1 MISGRTEQLLHL
13 RSGVGRVLSEEGGPN
28 TIVLSGEAG
37 IGKTTLLETLTD
49 KLRSSPEPPLV
60 VHAVCSTPLAGHDIG
75 EVEALA
81 PWLQIVAGLATERN
95 ESLIGGRTLVGK
107 LALAW
112 VRCIPVVGDVLE
124 SAADTALILKGH
136 PRRREQQIASGGL
149 RDQEQMFRQCIN
161 LLTAVSASTPLVV
174 LIDDMH
180 WADTSSTN
188 LLFSAARELAGRPIA
203 FVVAYRPDEA
213 AVSRGGE
220 GHPIVRVIGEL
231 ERYGLVDSVPVPA
244 LTSADLA
251 TLLRSRYPAYSP
263 QPEFEGWLAEISNGN
278 PLFVVQFLATLEE
291 DGTIDRRSGTAGAG
305 YRTVDIPRS
314 AQAVITE
321 RIRRLDPEARDL
333 LRYASV
339 EGETFS
345 TWVLGRISDLG
356 RLKILGI
363 LRRVADDH
371 RVIASLGKQSFY
383 GVETTLYRFH
393 HRLIQR
399 ALYESL
405 GEEEREVLH
414 EEVFEALNERGQG
427 VRERGELVRE
437 LGPRIAA
444 HAEVLGR
451 HREAALALMEG
462 AEGSWTELAVEE
474 TLRMVEGAI
483 RNLELARRTEP
494 DSGELLGI
502 EAKARRIV
510 GRIRRYRGDYAGALE
525 AVDRGLE
532 AARGSG
538 DPERIV
544 GGLLDRANTLR
555 YLGRLDEAESEARAG
570 LELARSCGYRAGEAG
585 ALNSVGTILYPSGR
599 REEAVEC
606 YLQAID
612 IQREEGDLL
621 GQAQTLS
628 NLGNVFNA
636 LGETSEAARCYRRSL
651 DLAAESD
658 NLVSYGVALLHL
670 GNLCHRQE
678 DYAAARDYYEQSRE
692 LGERIG
698 YRELHVRSLA
708 NIASVERSVGELD
721 RALETFRLVERAAS
735 GWAEERF
742 MADLSMERG
751 MLAREMM
758 KDAPPQRS
766 EALREE
772 ALEYLNRALLHF
784 ETQGDTAQAERVRE
798 EVEGLGEVRK

>member
-1 MISGRTEQLLHL
+1 MISGRAEQLLHL
-13 RSGVGRVLSEEGGPN
+13 RSGVGRILSAEEGPN

-37 IGKTTLLETLTD
+37 IGKTTLLETLTE

-60 VHAVCSTPLAGHDIG
+60 VHAVCSTPLAEHDIG

-95 ESLIGGRTLVGK
+95 ESLVGGRTLVGK

-161 LLTAVSASTPLVV
+161 LLTAVSSSSPLVV
-174 LIDDMH
+174 VIDDVH
-180 WADTSSTN
+180 WADNSSTN
-188 LLFSAARELAGRPIA
+188 LLFSAARELAGRPVA

-213 AVSRGGE
+213 AVSREGE

-231 ERYGLVDSVPVPA
+231 ERYGLVDSVPIPA
-244 LTSADLA
+244 LSSADLPI
-251 TLLRSRYPAYSP
+251 LLRSRYPGYTL
-263 QPEFEGWLAEISNGN
+263 QPEFERWLAEISSGN
-278 PLFVVQFLATLEE
+278 PLFIVQFLTTLEE
-291 DGTIDRRSGTAGAG
+291 DGTINRRSGAAGAG
-305 YRTVDIPRS
+305 YRTVDTPRS
-314 AQAVITE
+314 AQAVVTE

-356 RLKILGI
+356 RLKILAI
-363 LRRVADDH
+363 LRRIADDH
-371 RVIASLGKQSFY
+371 RMIASLGKQSFY

-414 EEVFEALNERGQG
+414 EEMLAALNERGEEL
-427 VRERGELVRE
+427 RERGELVRD
-437 LGPRIAA
+437 LGPRIAV

-483 RNLELARRTEP
+483 RNLELARRREP
-494 DSGELLGI
+494 DSRDLLGI

-525 AVDRGLE
+525 EVDRGLE
-532 AARGSG
+532 AARGSA

-555 YLGRLDEAESEARAG
+555 YLGRLDEAEAEAREG

-585 ALNSVGTILYPSGR
+585 ALNSVGTILYPGGR
-599 REEAVEC
+599 REEAVAC

-636 LGETSEAARCYRRSL
+636 LGERAEAARCYRRSL

-670 GNLCHRQE
+670 GNLCHREE

-698 YRELHVRSLA
+698 YRELHIRSLA
-708 NIASVERSVGELD
+708 NIASVERAAGRLD
-721 RALETFRLVERAAS
+721 RADEIFREVDRVAS

-742 MADLSMERG
+742 MADLVLERG
-751 MLAREMM
+751 ALAVEMM
-758 KDAPPQRS
+758 KEAPS
-766 EALREE
+766 SKLEALKNE
-772 ALEYLNRALLHF
+772 ALQYLNGALAYF
-784 ETQGDTAQAERVRE
+784 EAQGDSVQAARVRE
-798 EVEGLGEVRK
+798 EIEGMDR